1 MMVGKAVLLELA
13 KEIGYYLL
21 GKYLRRHIS
30 PATWKRWSDAEDGS
44 TLHRK

>member
-13 KEIGYYLL
+13 KEIGCCLL

-30 PATWKRWSDAEDGS
+30 PATWKKWSDVEDGS
-44 TLHRK
+44 IFHRK